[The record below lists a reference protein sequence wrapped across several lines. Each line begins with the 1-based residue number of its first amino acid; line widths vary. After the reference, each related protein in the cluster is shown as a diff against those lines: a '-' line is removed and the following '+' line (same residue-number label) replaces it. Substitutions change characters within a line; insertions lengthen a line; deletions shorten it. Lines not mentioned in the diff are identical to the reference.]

1 MNNTLQFD
9 GDYELLKDLQALLV
23 GQGIKADTQVLTSK
37 ETRLFYPEK
46 DAEGLPI
53 DRAENK
59 TFVWMNVISTITEV
73 AKVIVELM
81 KKQGQLSITV
91 GGKTRKITRKD
102 SVGNVETILEES
114 KGTRISLK
122 IEV

>member
-46 DAEGLPI
+46 DAACRDGDEHSGI
-53 DRAENK
+53 
-59 TFVWMNVISTITEV
+59 
-73 AKVIVELM
+73 
-81 KKQGQLSITV
+81 
-91 GGKTRKITRKD
+91 
-102 SVGNVETILEES
+102 
-114 KGTRISLK
+114 
-122 IEV
+122 